1 MVYNE
6 TQKVYL
12 PHGLDWLKSRAYV
25 QLKKV
30 AKKLEVTEEVWLI
43 CQKHLY
49 NFHINFFFTQNLSL
63 FLIILIMMAFP
74 QRNM

>member
-30 AKKLEVTEEVWLI
+30 AKKIEVTEEVWLI
-43 CQKHLY
+43 CQKQQYSIH
-49 NFHINFFFTQNLSL
+49 
-63 FLIILIMMAFP
+63 
-74 QRNM
+74 